1 MSAEKICL
9 ERPAL
14 SKLQVHMRF
23 NRFLILLTALTSLSA
38 VAQTN
43 WPALFSNVQNRAGGI
58 PRRPSIIVI
67 QCRDLA
73 YGDLSCNGQT
83 NFQTP
88 NLDRL
93 AAEGV
98 RFTNYTGGADSA
110 ATTAMLLAGQ
120 PGATEPG
127 VMNLAKILQQH
138 GYRTGFIGE
147 WTYGREPW
155 RHGFEQFAG
164 FFSDD
169 EARNYYAP
177 EIWRYPRPTLDESNR
192 VTSVSLFH
200 EMLYHNTGGKKGQY
214 IPDVL
219 VTAMNNYVRMSAP
232 DAANR
237 WRPFFLVVNLPAPR
251 SAAAD
256 REVFPVPSDAPFTG
270 EAWPQAA
277 KDRAALLTR
286 LDGGIG
292 RLFEQLEKSQ
302 LTNNV
307 AVFFASSAA
316 PEKFA
321 NTNLNFLLP
330 RDNFRGTNN
339 PAPRLPL
346 LVRFPAK
353 LSAGQV
359 SGLKLAPADFAPTA
373 LEIGHA
379 KPMTN
384 FTGKSFL
391 PRSQDAR
398 KPR

>member
-1 MSAEKICL
+1 M
-9 ERPAL
+9 
-14 SKLQVHMRF
+14 KL
-23 NRFLILLTALTSLSA
+23 NRLLILLAALTSLTA

-43 WPALFSNVQNRAGGI
+43 WPALFSNVQNSAGGI

-83 NFQTP
+83 NYQTP

-98 RFTNYTGGADSA
+98 RFTNYTGGADSV

-120 PGATEPG
+120 NGAA
-127 VMNLAKILQQH
+127 NLAQVLQQQ

-147 WTYGREPW
+147 WMFDDREPW
-155 RHGFEQFAG
+155 RRGFEQFAG
-164 FFSDD
+164 FFSDE

-177 EIWRYPRPTLDESNR
+177 EIWRYPRPMYDESNR

-200 EMLYHNTGGKKGQY
+200 ETLFKNTGGNKGQY
-214 IPDVL
+214 IPDLL
-219 VTAMNNYVRMSAP
+219 VTAMNNFIRLATP
-232 DAANR
+232 DMANR

-256 REVFPVPSDAPFTG
+256 QEVFPVPSDAPFTG
-270 EAWPQAA
+270 EPWPQAA
-277 KDRAALLTR
+277 KDRAALMTR

-292 RLFEQLEKSQ
+292 RMFEQLEKSK

-316 PEKFA
+316 PERFA

-330 RDNFRGTNN
+330 KDNFRSTNN

-353 LSAGQV
+353 VPAGQV
-359 SGLKLAPADFAPTA
+359 SGLKLTPADFAPTA
-373 LEIGHA
+373 LEIGYA

-384 FTGKSFL
+384 FTGVSFFPQL
-391 PRSQDAR
+391 QGKRETNVIKAPVHR
-398 KPR
+398 